1 MAYYCS
7 VSMRETIVYIFFPT
21 RLSSPDDQAIL
32 TDEAVLCVTSCL
44 RILKA
49 VSKSYCDFPL
59 LLECLHNIE
68 ASISLLD
75 KRSFFEQDKRKT
87 FEKMKQMV
95 VDSFQFAKKWCEKKL
110 NSKIP
115 CYNVKE
121 AENELKV
128 CTLLS

>member
-1 MAYYCS
+1 MF
-7 VSMRETIVYIFFPT
+7 IFFHI

-32 TDEAVLCVTSCL
+32 RDEAVLCATSCL

-49 VSKSYCDFPL
+49 VSNSYCNFPL
-59 LLECLHNIE
+59 VLECLHNIE
-68 ASISLLD
+68 ACISLLD
-75 KRSFFEQDKRKT
+75 KRSIFEQDKRKT
-87 FEKMKQMV
+87 FEKMKQIV
-95 VDSFQFAKKWCEKKL
+95 VESFQVATKWCKKYL

-128 CTLLS
+128 CTLLSYDI

>member
-7 VSMRETIVYIFFPT
+7 VLMRETIVYIFFPI

-49 VSKSYCDFPL
+49 VSNSYSNFPL

-75 KRSFFEQDKRKT
+75 KRSFFEQDERKT
-87 FEKMKQMV
+87 FDKMKQMV
-95 VDSFQFAKKWCEKKL
+95 VDSFQFAKKWCKENLRRKF
-110 NSKIP
+110 P
-115 CYNVKE
+115 CYNVEE

-128 CTLLS
+128 CALLS